1 MTKKCIYCKT
11 EIDDD
16 RSLDVCN
23 KCGVGVWG
31 GKMFNAI
38 LQNMEN
44 AKDRGD
50 LCNSNISS
58 NEPPSK
64 LGNSR
69 ISFMYSIS
77 E

>member
-1 MTKKCIYCKT
+1 MTKRCIYCKA
-11 EIDDD
+11 EINDD

-44 AKDRGD
+44 AKNKGD
-50 LCNSNISS
+50 LCNSNISA

-69 ISFMYSIS
+69 ISFM
-77 E
+77 